1 MLKWQYPH
9 DSALEHWAALLQ
21 SSGIDDSNL
30 RNDGPADTD
39 MLRDKRIA
47 KRLGSVLAWPSRLA
61 RPGLLADTLQAD
73 LIVLGSH
80 SQPTFND
87 VLHQDATRTVL
98 QSGRIAVLLYRWRL
112 SVAIVL
118 PAQCRLTWCIAVIR
132 WRRSRSRKPPDF
144 WNQAP

>member
-61 RPGLLADTLQAD
+61 RPGLRDAAAAD
-73 LIVLGSH
+73 LSAANRGITRTAW
-80 SQPTFND
+80 P
-87 VLHQDATRTVL
+87 ATR
-98 QSGRIAVLLYRWRL
+98 QR
-112 SVAIVL
+112 
-118 PAQCRLTWCIAVIR
+118 CIGVTNV
-132 WRRSRSRKPPDF
+132 W
-144 WNQAP
+144 